1 MRLGLPWQVF
11 RQRTTGRFCFDRR
24 LGSFASR
31 MLAGVR
37 RLLGR
42 LYLLQI
48 FQPQFQLFDLPL
60 PFLRLASELHPP
72 ELAQQQLQML
82 DLTLPPQQLLVGG
95 NPFLVFRQ
103 QQRPQRFSI

>member
-11 RQRTTGRFCFDRR
+11 RQRTAGRFCFDRGW
-24 LGSFASR
+24 GSFDSR
-31 MLAGVR
+31 TLAAGR
-37 RLLGR
+37 RLLAD

-60 PFLRLASELHPP
+60 QFLGLAPELHPP

-82 DLTLPPQQLLVGG
+82 NLTLPPQQLLL
-95 NPFLVFRQ
+95 PLE
-103 QQRPQRFSI
+103 

>member
-1 MRLGLPWQVF
+1 MRRPLG
-11 RQRTTGRFCFDRR
+11 G
-24 LGSFASR
+24 LG
-31 MLAGVR
+31 
-37 RLLGR
+37 
-42 LYLLQI
+42 LLQI

-60 PFLRLASELHPP
+60 QFFRLASELHPP

-103 QQRPQRFSI
+103 QQHLQPFSI